1 MPNNQS
7 IAPIPQNP
15 IIKNMKI
22 PKRKTIILNEYIG
35 FLMFIQIGGN
45 VPGYET
51 WDLTTEASSVGSLAR

>member
-45 VPGYET
+45 VFVHDFVAT
-51 WDLTTEASSVGSLAR
+51 LLD